1 MKNYARE
8 IWNFYGSWKFVLMK
22 FKNFETRLIPKSFFL
37 QNIIHLDAF
46 SKDYS
51 EISFCQLSWPFLR

>member
-22 FKNFETRLIPKSFFL
+22 FKNFETRLIPKSFYL
-37 QNIIHLDAF
+37 QNIIYL
-46 SKDYS
+46 
-51 EISFCQLSWPFLR
+51 SFTLMHFLKITVKYLFAN